1 MPDVSI
7 LCPRALPA
15 LAAVLLLAAGCQ
27 RLDHVGKAPD
37 LSAVTASAEFAASG
51 PARAG
56 PPGQRV
62 SASLFQGAGGGILAG
77 RRAAGQGDMLTVVI
91 EIDER
96 AEMTN
101 STGRS
106 RGSSERMAIPEFL
119 GLPQSVDP
127 LLPQG
132 ASLGNAVSAT
142 GAASSSGDG
151 NTRRRERL
159 TLRLAAT
166 VLEVLPNGHYLIRGS
181 QEIRVNFELRELV
194 ITGIVRPGDI
204 TRRNEIAYDRIASAR
219 ISYGGRGHI
228 TDMQQPRWGQQLA
241 DIVLPF

>member
-1 MPDVSI
+1 MPPFLFRI
-7 LCPRALPA
+7 ATLCTGLALVMSAP
-15 LAAVLLLAAGCQ
+15 GCQ

-37 LSAVTASAEFAASG
+37 LSPVTASAEFAAAG

-56 PPGQRV
+56 APGRAT
-62 SASLFQGAGGGILAG
+62 SASLFAGAGGGLFAG

-101 STGRS
+101 TTGRS
-106 RGSSERMAIPEFL
+106 RGSSERLALSELL
-119 GLPQSVDP
+119 GLPQSLDP
-127 LLPQG
+127 LLPAG
-132 ASLGNAVSAT
+132 ASLANAVSAT
-142 GAASSSGDG
+142 GVASSSGDG
-151 NTRRRERL
+151 STRRRERL
-159 TLRLAAT
+159 TLRLAAS
-166 VLEVLPNGHYLIRGS
+166 VLEVLPNGHYLIRGT

-194 ITGIVRPGDI
+194 VTGIVRPEDI
-204 TRRNEIAYDRIASAR
+204 SRRNEVPYDRIASAR

-228 TDMQQPRWGQQLA
+228 TDMQQPRWGQQLV